1 MLVKQHYI
9 LGSIICEWLQS
20 QCNNT
25 ENKLEYNAS
34 QNLLKNF
41 LLRTDT
47 QKTLTTDCLNAI
59 RKLKENL
66 ASKEDKFAGYIRH
79 TIKNCMDAMTT
90 APVESH
96 NRVLKHG
103 PDAIHPNYHLNTT
116 VSKIMNS
123 SITRLRLR
131 KDKAMIETGKN
142 NLASNSPTRQ
152 FLIKKGQGLV
162 DRNYDRHDFYK
173 SVQLT
178 PTKWISWYFD
188 EVQKEKDRHP
198 LFLQIPMFLRVRVV
212 ELTYHNENN
221 FVSCS
226 CGRRE

>member
-1 MLVKQHYI
+1 
-9 LGSIICEWLQS
+9 
-20 QCNNT
+20 
-25 ENKLEYNAS
+25 
-34 QNLLKNF
+34 
-41 LLRTDT
+41 
-47 QKTLTTDCLNAI
+47 
-59 RKLKENL
+59 
-66 ASKEDKFAGYIRH
+66 
-79 TIKNCMDAMTT
+79 MDAMTT
-90 APVESH
+90 SPVEAH

-103 PDAIHPNYHLNTT
+103 PDSIHPNYHLNTT

-131 KDKAMIETGKN
+131 KDRAMIEIGKN

-212 ELTYHNENN
+212 ELTYHNEKN

-226 CGRRE
+226 CGRREREGVPCSHFSTLLRMLRFPLPKSLT